1 MIPVLTCSLMKFSF
15 LLTTITFLPQWTSS
29 QCVLD
34 PSEEDL
40 VSARLEGTWTPHQEM
55 DTILYPYDV
64 YEYYE
69 LK

>member
-1 MIPVLTCSLMKFSF
+1 MIPGLTYSLMKFSF

-40 VSARLEGTWTPHQEM
+40 VSSRLEGTWTPHQEM